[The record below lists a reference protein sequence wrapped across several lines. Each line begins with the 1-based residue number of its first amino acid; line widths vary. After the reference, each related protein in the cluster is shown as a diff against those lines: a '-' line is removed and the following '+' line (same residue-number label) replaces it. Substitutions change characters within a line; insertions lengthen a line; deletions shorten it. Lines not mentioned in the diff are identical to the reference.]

1 MAAKAAEGIEAM
13 SCARPMETHI
23 TKDTCSCFLVNGSAT
38 SNGHTN
44 GHNDPN
50 SVKDE
55 NEDSDEDE
63 DKDEEGANVEAG
75 APGGNCAL
83 VFRRD
88 CS

>member
-13 SCARPMETHI
+13 SCARPMET
-23 TKDTCSCFLVNGSAT
+23 
-38 SNGHTN
+38 NGHKDST
-44 GHNDPN
+44 
-50 SVKDE
+50 SAKDE

-83 VFRRD
+83 VLRRD
-88 CS
+88 PS